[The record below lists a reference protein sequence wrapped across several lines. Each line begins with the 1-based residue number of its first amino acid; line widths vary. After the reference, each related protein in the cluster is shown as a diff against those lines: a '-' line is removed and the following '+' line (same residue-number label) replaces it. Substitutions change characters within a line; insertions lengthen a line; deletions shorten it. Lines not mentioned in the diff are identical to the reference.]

1 MAKARVRLA
10 GSEREPVKDAKR
22 LGPSEPGQT
31 IHVVVTL
38 RRQSK
43 QALDKAIQKMARGEQ
58 SEPLTREAFAARFSA
73 APDDL
78 AKVEAFAKEHGLSV
92 LRADAAAC
100 TVTLEGTVERFQ
112 QAFGVELSRYEHPTL
127 GHFRGRTGC
136 ILLPEQLSGVVT
148 AVLGL
153 DDRPQARPH
162 FRLRSAVEPH
172 RAAGATQTFNPL
184 QIASLY
190 DFPAGDGSGQCIG
203 IVELGGGY
211 LASDLQQYF
220 RRLGVPAPQVVS
232 VGVDGGANAPSG
244 NAGGADG
251 EVALDI
257 EIAGAVA
264 PGAKIAVYFAPNS
277 DAGFIDAVKQAV
289 HDDTN
294 RPTVISI
301 SWGAPES
308 TWTGQ
313 AMSAF
318 NQALQDAAAVGV
330 TVCAAAGDSGS
341 SDGAASGDSVDFPAS
356 SPYVLACGG
365 TRITAAAS
373 GASIKDEV
381 VWNDASGGATGGGV
395 SAQFD
400 VPLWQEGR
408 KATRVDGS
416 AEPLAKRGVPDVA
429 ADASPRSG
437 YEVLVDGQPTAV
449 GGTSAVAP
457 LFAGLIARINT
468 AQGKAA
474 GFVNPKLYAAA
485 TAFRDITQGNN
496 GSFAATSGWDACT
509 GLGSPDGRKIAAAL
523 GASGASSGISGMSG
537 MSGMSGTSGTS
548 GTAGG

>member
-1 MAKARVRLA
+1 MEKARVRLA
-10 GSEREPVKDAKR
+10 GSEREPVKGAKR
-22 LGPSEPGQT
+22 LGPSEPGET
-31 IHVVVTL
+31 MCVVVTL
-38 RRQSK
+38 RRQSQ
-43 QALDKAIQKMARGEQ
+43 QALHQAIQKMVRGEHT
-58 SEPLTREAFAARFSA
+58 EPLTREAFAARFSA

-78 AKVEAFAKEHGLSV
+78 AKVEAFAKDHGLSV
-92 LRADAAAC
+92 QSSDAAAC

-112 QAFGVELSRYEHPTL
+112 RAFGVELSHYEHPTL
-127 GHFRGRTGC
+127 GRFRGRTGC
-136 ILLPEQLSGVVT
+136 ILLPQELSGVVT

-162 FRLRSAVEPH
+162 FRVRSAIES
-172 RAAGATQTFNPL
+172 RGAAGATQTFTPL

-190 DFPAGDGSGQCIG
+190 GFPAGDGSGQCIG
-203 IVELGGGY
+203 IVELGGGFR
-211 LASDLQQYF
+211 ASDLQQYF
-220 RRLGVPAPQVVS
+220 RQLGVPAPQVVS
-232 VGVDGGANAPSG
+232 VAVGGGTNAPSG
-244 NAGGADG
+244 NASGADG

-264 PGAKIAVYFAPNS
+264 SGAKIAVYFAPNS

-294 RPTVISI
+294 RPSVISI

-308 TWTGQ
+308 TWTVQ
-313 AMSAF
+313 AVSAF
-318 NQALQDAAAVGV
+318 DRALQDAAALGV

-356 SPYVLACGG
+356 SPYALACGG
-365 TRITAAAS
+365 TRIAVTAS
-373 GASIKDEV
+373 GASIEDEV
-381 VWNDASGGATGGGV
+381 VWNDGALGGSTGGGV
-395 SAQFD
+395 SARFD

-437 YEVLVDGQPTAV
+437 YEVLVDGQLTVV

-457 LFAGLIARINT
+457 LFAGLIARINS

-485 TAFRDITQGNN
+485 AFRDITQGNN
-496 GSFAATSGWDACT
+496 GSFAATSGWDACS
-509 GLGSPDGRKIAAAL
+509 GLGSPDGRKFAAAL
-523 GASGASSGISGMSG
+523 GASGP
-537 MSGMSGTSGTS
+537 
-548 GTAGG
+548 AGA